1 MSESCCSTSKA
12 DKQPVIKTCPE
23 CGAQGKPV
31 QRITVGSLLVSAAR
45 KRMPLED
52 TFLFCPKPD
61 CDVVYF
67 LNGTN
72 AFHLEDLA
80 VRVGQKAVE
89 EPKPVCYCFGYT
101 EQMVIEDV
109 VRNQGKTNIPAEITA
124 QVKAGNCFCEVT
136 NPQGTC
142 CLSNVSQAVKKGISL
157 FQTKVEEQEGKK

>member
-1 MSESCCSTSKA
+1 MSENCCSTSKT
-12 DKQPVIKTCPE
+12 DDQPVKKTCPE

-31 QRITVGSLLVSAAR
+31 PRITVGALLVPKAR
-45 KRMPLED
+45 KRMPSVD
-52 TFLFCPKPD
+52 SFIFCSKPD

-67 LNGTN
+67 MNGTN
-72 AFHLEDLA
+72 PFHLEDLS
-80 VRVGQKAVE
+80 VRVGQKVAE

-109 VRNQGKTNIPAEITA
+109 VRNQGKTNIPVEITA

-142 CLSNVSQAVKKGISL
+142 CLGNVNQAVKKGVA
-157 FQTKVEEQEGKK
+157 QYMRQARGNK